1 MLLNN
6 YIAKIFNAAINDPSD
21 SKAPIVGVLQWLNE
35 VLSIDIAKLALDDST
50 REAIRTQM
58 QVLAKEEQVDPK
70 INTLELLRR
79 YASKGIMDNIRIEA
93 LKVICKVEDKEAYP
107 LVLESLKDS
116 SNSQQLRNQALITLY
131 GLDPSFKENSTRE
144 IFEAL
149 INDSPD
155 LYSSLGI
162 ILNSSLSASK
172 VSRDTELSNFLKPML
187 DKLQSNTQ

>member
-35 VLSIDIAKLALDDST
+35 VLSIDFAELALDKDT
-50 REAIRTQM
+50 KEVIRTQM
-58 QVLAKEEQVDPK
+58 RLLAEEQIDPK
-70 INTLELLRR
+70 INTLEVLRR
-79 YASKGIMDNIRIEA
+79 YAVKGIDNIRIEA
-93 LKVICKVEDKEAYP
+93 LKVICRLEDKEAYP
-107 LVLESLKDS
+107 LVLESLRDS

-131 GLDPSFKENSTRE
+131 GLDPSFKEKSTRE

-155 LYSSLGI
+155 LYSSLGL
-162 ILNSSLSASK
+162 ILNSSLKASK
-172 VSRDTELSNFLKPML
+172 VSSDIELSNFLESML
-187 DKLQSNTQ
+187 KNLKSKTQ